1 MRRNGAGSRPPGEM
15 PRGHPSP
22 VGAERPH
29 PQRCA
34 GLLRGRSSLAAAPA
48 GAAPSAFC
56 ALRVRSCAGA
66 PAPARVRSGA
76 ARPAPASRPRSG
88 ACALPRFA
96 RSPGP
101 ALGASP
107 RLSRSALVRR
117 FAPPRALAGP
127 AALGVGLPSLR
138 ASSASLRSP
147 LLRVGLPAALR
158 VAPPGPPCAA
168 RFAASGPVASAPGAC
183 AALWAACF
191 GLRPPGLLCSPRLRG
206 CAVPP
211 WRAAILDRV
220 RTNRETETRA
230 ENPQRSAEGI
240 ETGQGQESRTKAGK
254 TAQGAP
260 AARLGPTPCAS
271 SFAIETVRPCRRLGR
286 TASIPARGIHRRGTG
301 AHREPRPYKPPIQSV
316 LLDITY

>member
-1 MRRNGAGSRPPGEM
+1 MRRSGAGSRPPGKM
-15 PRGHPSP
+15 PGGHPSP
-22 VGAERPH
+22 VGAKRPH

-56 ALRVRSCAGA
+56 ALRVRFCAGA

-147 LLRVGLPAALR
+147 LLRFGLPAALR

-183 AALWAACF
+183 AALRAACF

-211 WRAAILDRV
+211 LRAAYYSERDTMLSVWVGRLPPRHTLRV
-220 RTNRETETRA
+220 IATVLGVEG
-230 ENPQRSAEGI
+230 RSI
-240 ETGQGQESRTKAGK
+240 VGK
-254 TAQGAP
+254 TAQGTFP
-260 AARLGPTPCAS
+260 PVLGLVPCAS
-271 SFAIETVRPCRRLGR
+271 SFAIEPLRPYRKSDR
-286 TASIPARGIHRRGTG
+286 TANTPAPGNGRKGTAAQRG
-301 AHREPRPYKPPIQSV
+301 
-316 LLDITY
+316 L